1 MKIELL
7 SIEEHDVI
15 LNIQKEHSLLTYQQ
29 KGYDEFDKS
38 KMTIKDKEA
47 FNQVETILK
56 NHIKGFSRFQNFCIK
71 KDEIVIRFQYNYG
84 YDGGHHFIG
93 VGYVFLNELLN
104 GFDSE

>member
-7 SIEEHDVI
+7 SQEEHTSI
-15 LNIQKEHSLLTYQQ
+15 LTIQKERQLLTYQQ

-56 NHIKGFSRFQNFCIK
+56 NHIKGFVRFQNFCIK
-71 KDEIVIRFQYNYG
+71 KDEILIRFQYNYG
-84 YDGGHHFIG
+84 YDGGHYFIG
-93 VGYVFLNELLN
+93 VGYVLLDELLN